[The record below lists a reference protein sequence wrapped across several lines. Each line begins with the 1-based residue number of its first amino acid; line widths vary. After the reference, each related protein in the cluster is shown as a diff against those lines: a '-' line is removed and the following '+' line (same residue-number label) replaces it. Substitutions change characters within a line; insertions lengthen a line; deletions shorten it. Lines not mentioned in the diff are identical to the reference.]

1 MATAGIDI
9 RKLASLSAAVILIE
23 IFAATAGPHF
33 IAHSMVITGAARTCQ
48 ILAFLLVFFATDG
61 NLSAVGIRR
70 ATVMRGLK
78 RGLYW
83 SAGFGLA
90 AALAGVLIYSAGKD
104 PMALIHGRL
113 PTNATRI
120 TLLFLVGGIIG
131 PIAEEIFFR
140 GILYGYFRRW
150 GVLPALVVSTGI
162 FALVHL
168 LIGPVQGFA
177 VIQTVG
183 GVVFAVSYELEKN
196 LMVPITV
203 HCLGNMAIFSLPLL
217 G

>member
-9 RKLASLSAAVILIE
+9 RKLAILSAAVIVIE
-23 IFAATAGPHF
+23 FFAAAVGPHF
-33 IAHSMVITGAARTCQ
+33 FAHSMVITGAARICQ
-48 ILAFLLVFFATDG
+48 ILAILLVLFSTDG

-70 ATVMRGLK
+70 PALMRGLK
-78 RGLYW
+78 RGLCW

-90 AALAGVLIYSAGKD
+90 AALAGVLIYSAGRD
-104 PMALIHGRL
+104 PTAMIPGRL
-113 PTNATRI
+113 PTNAASI
-120 TLLFLVGGIIG
+120 ALLFAVGGIIG

-140 GILYGYFRRW
+140 GILYGYFRHW

-162 FALVHL
+162 FVLVHL

-177 VIQTVG
+177 VIQAVG

-196 LMVPITV
+196 LLVPITL
-203 HCLGNMAIFSLPLL
+203 HCLGNMAIFSLPAL
-217 G
+217 

>member
-1 MATAGIDI
+1 
-9 RKLASLSAAVILIE
+9 
-23 IFAATAGPHF
+23 
-33 IAHSMVITGAARTCQ
+33 
-48 ILAFLLVFFATDG
+48 
-61 NLSAVGIRR
+61 
-70 ATVMRGLK
+70 
-78 RGLYW
+78 
-83 SAGFGLA
+83 
-90 AALAGVLIYSAGKD
+90 
-104 PMALIHGRL
+104 
-113 PTNATRI
+113 
-120 TLLFLVGGIIG
+120 LFLVGGIIG